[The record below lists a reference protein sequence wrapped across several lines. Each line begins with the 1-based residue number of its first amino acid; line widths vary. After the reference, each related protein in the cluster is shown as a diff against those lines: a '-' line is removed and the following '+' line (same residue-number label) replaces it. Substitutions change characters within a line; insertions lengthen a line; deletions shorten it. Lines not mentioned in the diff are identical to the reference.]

1 MCVCEERGIV
11 ITNYGNKEDTNVEK
25 ENTAELC
32 SVLLYYVKQ
41 NKKNQKSAEW
51 RMKIFLKNRKLQQNL
66 IYKYITT
73 CPSTVGLAH
82 LHN

>member
-41 NKKNQKSAEW
+41 NKKKPKKCRVEDENISQKQKIAAELD
-51 RMKIFLKNRKLQQNL
+51 IQ
-66 IYKYITT
+66 IYYYMPFYCWTGAFT
-73 CPSTVGLAH
+73 
-82 LHN
+82 